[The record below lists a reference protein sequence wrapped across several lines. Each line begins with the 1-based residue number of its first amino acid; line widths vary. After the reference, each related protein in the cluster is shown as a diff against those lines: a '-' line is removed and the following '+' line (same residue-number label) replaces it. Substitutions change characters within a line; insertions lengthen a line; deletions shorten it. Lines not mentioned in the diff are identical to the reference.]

1 MGEGVE
7 STSKITEV
15 FGICHHRRIVSPFT
29 EFSSLHLMN
38 ASFHLCVYTATTT
51 AATNSHGL

>member
-15 FGICHHRRIVSPFT
+15 LGTCHHGRIVSPFT
-29 EFSSLHLMN
+29 EISSLHLTN
-38 ASFHLCVYTATTT
+38 ASLHLCVYTATTT
-51 AATNSHGL
+51 AATNSHVL